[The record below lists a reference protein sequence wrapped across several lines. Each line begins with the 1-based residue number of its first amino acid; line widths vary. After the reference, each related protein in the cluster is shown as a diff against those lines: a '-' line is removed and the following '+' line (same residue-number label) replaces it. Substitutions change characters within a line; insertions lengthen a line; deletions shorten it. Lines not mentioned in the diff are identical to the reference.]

1 MSRPRVVL
9 GIDPGTARTGFGL
22 VASLGD
28 CLECVEH
35 GCLTTSPK
43 QGRAVRLRH
52 LHQQLEALLS
62 RTQVDEVVV
71 EQLFFNRNVNTAMA
85 VGEARGVILLAA
97 AQHDLP
103 VFEFNPVQVKEALTG
118 YGHANKLQVRQ
129 MVMMQLG
136 LEKPPQPD
144 DASDALAIA
153 LTHIFYEK
161 LAGV

>member
-1 MSRPRVVL
+1 MSASKVVL

-22 VASLGD
+22 VAQTGD
-28 CLECVEH
+28 RLECLEH

-43 QGRAVRLRH
+43 HGRAERLRH
-52 LHQQLEALLS
+52 LHQQLEALLG
-62 RTQVDEVVV
+62 RTVVDEVVV

-97 AQHDLP
+97 AQRDLP

-129 MVMMQLG
+129 MVMMQLS

-153 LTHIFYEK
+153 LTHIFYGK
-161 LAGV
+161 LGGL